1 MSDDLFTYDVKLQ
14 EVSLPLI
21 GDEQCDDLKY
31 DHDRYI
37 QRISYE
43 EYEKIY
49 VEVVI
54 LINKKLVR
62 LIDVTMEQWLDLKYG
77 DHMTMDEN
85 IKKGVIATWLIRS
98 YKWQFEDYLE
108 IKKDRDTYAREI
120 DMEYNPSNVVF
131 AEWLALKLHTTW
143 RWIDLEDTNENDDE
157 ITEIFRIETDLFN
170 FETPLCEA
178 FNEFNYLLKIET
190 DLLTNDI
197 PGFKTYD
204 EFKDEWMDW
213 RNEETPWV
221 TEKPWSEDGIPVD
234 DIHHICEP
242 FRFKNGKGKWPTC
255 RSNEEGFSN
264 GGELPRMIRVGYMT
278 YFQDYEWY
286 DNLMDGKLKE
296 EALKQKNPS
305 MKNHEAMQLK
315 G

>member
-1 MSDDLFTYDVKLQ
+1 DQEFEEHDRRKATMETLTLEEYMKDAREEYGWRVIEPEVLNLLMIKDDLFTWETPLGMIFNEFKKLSRMSDDLFTYDVKLQ

-49 VEVVI
+49 VEVEIV
-54 LINKKLVR
+54 INKKLVR

-77 DHMTMDEN
+77 DHMTVDEN

-131 AEWLALKLHTTW
+131 AEWRALKLHTTW
-143 RWIDLEDTNENDDE
+143 RWIGIPRTGYRFTRQEGMMKW
-157 ITEIFRIETDLFN
+157 IETDLFN

-190 DLLTNDI
+190 GLHTNDI

-213 RNEETPWV
+213 RNEETPCDLKV
-221 TEKPWSEDGIPVD
+221 KECG
-234 DIHHICEP
+234 
-242 FRFKNGKGKWPTC
+242 KNSGKFV
-255 RSNEEGFSN
+255 E
-264 GGELPRMIRVGYMT
+264 
-278 YFQDYEWY
+278 
-286 DNLMDGKLKE
+286 
-296 EALKQKNPS
+296 
-305 MKNHEAMQLK
+305 
-315 G
+315 